1 MKKMNW
7 GKLCIAAGLL
17 IAPLWTQA
25 QLVKGVI
32 KTDSIESMQIAYSPD
47 GNMMNLMYQ
56 DITPAADGSFSWDFN
71 LPEQT
76 NDIGIY
82 VDNEIFGARVEQGKT
97 IVVNLT
103 KNKKKGTMDVKF
115 EGDNA
120 VLSNYYNAYSQA
132 FDIMKY
138 FSPDPSESK
147 TIAEYRAILEKEYT
161 DLKKKLPSIKDK
173 KVLAYYTK
181 LTDGMYKWT
190 KIRILMDQAENEG
203 KSLKSY
209 PEYVEEVN
217 SIDPNDADNLRTNL
231 IFAWLGGQQKVVN
244 DFYGDQTE
252 YYLESIDIAEKQI
265 TNPVVLQAL
274 KSYIGHTFFSYGSAN
289 SDVDR
294 FWKRYQE
301 FAADQPELLANYA
314 IKVKSLTGTTSGSE
328 VPYNPTL
335 TRADGSSCQLSDLY
349 GSVLY
354 IDVWATWCAPCCK
367 EIPHLEK
374 LVEQY
379 KGNDKIRFVSISV
392 DQNRNA
398 WLKKLEKDQPE
409 WEQYIL
415 SKEEEKQF
423 MSYWGIGGIP
433 RFIMLNKEGRI
444 VQSDAPRPSDEQLIE
459 MINSQL

>member
-138 FSPDPSESK
+138 FSQ
-147 TIAEYRAILEKEYT
+147 IGRAH
-161 DLKKKLPSIKDK
+161 
-173 KVLAYYTK
+173 V
-181 LTDGMYKWT
+181 
-190 KIRILMDQAENEG
+190 
-203 KSLKSY
+203 
-209 PEYVEEVN
+209 
-217 SIDPNDADNLRTNL
+217 
-231 IFAWLGGQQKVVN
+231 
-244 DFYGDQTE
+244 
-252 YYLESIDIAEKQI
+252 
-265 TNPVVLQAL
+265 
-274 KSYIGHTFFSYGSAN
+274 
-289 SDVDR
+289 
-294 FWKRYQE
+294 
-301 FAADQPELLANYA
+301 
-314 IKVKSLTGTTSGSE
+314 
-328 VPYNPTL
+328 
-335 TRADGSSCQLSDLY
+335 
-349 GSVLY
+349 
-354 IDVWATWCAPCCK
+354 
-367 EIPHLEK
+367 
-374 LVEQY
+374 
-379 KGNDKIRFVSISV
+379 
-392 DQNRNA
+392 
-398 WLKKLEKDQPE
+398 
-409 WEQYIL
+409 
-415 SKEEEKQF
+415 
-423 MSYWGIGGIP
+423 
-433 RFIMLNKEGRI
+433 
-444 VQSDAPRPSDEQLIE
+444 
-459 MINSQL
+459 

>member
-7 GKLCIAAGLL
+7 GKLCIAAELL

-147 TIAEYRAILEKEYT
+147 TIAEYRAILEKEYAA
-161 DLKKKLPSIKDK
+161 LKKKLPTIKDK

-328 VPYNPTL
+328 VLYNPTL
-335 TRADGSSCQLSDLY
+335 TRADGSSCQLS
-349 GSVLY
+349 
-354 IDVWATWCAPCCK
+354 
-367 EIPHLEK
+367 EI
-374 LVEQY
+374 
-379 KGNDKIRFVSISV
+379 
-392 DQNRNA
+392 
-398 WLKKLEKDQPE
+398 
-409 WEQYIL
+409 
-415 SKEEEKQF
+415 
-423 MSYWGIGGIP
+423 
-433 RFIMLNKEGRI
+433 GRAH
-444 VQSDAPRPSDEQLIE
+444 V
-459 MINSQL
+459 